1 MRRRISHIQRKL
13 WFGALACALV
23 LVLSQAAWAV
33 RGNPNAKPG
42 PSSQPQY
49 EIIIDHDV
57 PITLRDGVVVK
68 ADVHRPKASGKFP
81 ALMEGTPYGK
91 KLSSEMGKGTH
102 EFFVPRGYVVVTWE
116 SRGRFNSAGVFD
128 PHVNEQRD
136 CYDVVEWMAKQPW
149 CSGKVATIGVSYM
162 GQVQLNTAIAQ
173 PPHLTCAV
181 PGLTAADLWREWYYR
196 GGAMEYVFI
205 SSWSSLTLGPD
216 LAKKNLAPEAA
227 QEWMDNM
234 ALVKADKESFYS
246 VLPAM
251 DFEPCQI
258 GKINFLKDLWGSHPT
273 DGPYW
278 WAISPK
284 TYYDEMNVPMM
295 HMGGWY
301 DIFQPGSY
309 NSFNQI
315 RKRGAS
321 ELARDNQRL
330 FMGPWHHLGPV
341 KTQQGIIDFAPGL
354 SSADYHTNRLE
365 FFDYWMKDIQAPTFA
380 VDQPVK
386 IFVTGDNVWRQEKE
400 WPLARTQYT
409 SFYLNGGHSGT
420 IKSLNDGTLSAK
432 APAKANK
439 PQAYVYDPMNPTP
452 TRGGNTLYLFPYGP
466 DGSPNAAAED
476 QRPVDKRSLT
486 FTTDPL
492 KKDTEVTGPVR
503 AFLYA
508 ASSAVDTDW
517 VVRVSDVAPDG
528 LAINIVDGI
537 QRARFRTSGINPSLI
552 EPGKVYEYEVD
563 LWATSHV
570 FKEGHR
576 IRVTVNSSSFPR
588 WSRNMN
594 VADLPEHTTKWVKA
608 TNTVYL
614 DPEHPSHVVLPII
627 PR

>member
-1 MRRRISHIQRKL
+1 MQKGFIHHQRKL
-13 WFGALACALV
+13 CLGLLTCALV
-23 LVLSQAAWAV
+23 FYLPLVAWAV
-33 RGNPNAKPG
+33 RGNPNAILG
-42 PSSQPQY
+42 QPSQVQY
-49 EIIIDHDV
+49 DVIIDYNV
-57 PITLRDGVVVK
+57 EIPLRDGVIVK
-68 ADVHRPKASGKFP
+68 ADVHRPNADGKFP

-91 KLSSEMGKGTH
+91 KSSSEMGKGTH

-116 SRGRFNSAGVFD
+116 SRGRYNSEGIFN
-128 PHVNEQRD
+128 PHVQEQND

-149 CSGKVATIGVSYM
+149 SNGKVASIGISYM
-162 GQVQLNTAIAQ
+162 GQVQLNTVISQ

-216 LAKKNLAPEAA
+216 LAKRNMSAEAA

-234 ALVKADKESFYS
+234 ALTKADKEASYS
-246 VLPAM
+246 IIPAV

-258 GKINFLKDLWGSHPT
+258 GDLNLLKGWGAHPA

-278 WAISPK
+278 WKISARSYFK
-284 TYYDEMNVPMM
+284 EMNVPMM

-309 NSFNQI
+309 TTFNEVQ
-315 RKRGAS
+315 KQGAS
-321 ELARDNQRL
+321 EMARDNQRL
-330 FMGPWHHLGPV
+330 FMGPWHHLAPV
-341 KTQQGIIDFAPGL
+341 KTKQGIIEFAPGL
-354 SSADYHTNRLE
+354 NVNDYHTARLE
-365 FFDYWMKDIQAPTFA
+365 FLDYWMKDIQAKTFSL
-380 VDQPVK
+380 DDPVK
-386 IFVTGDNVWRQEKE
+386 IFVTGDNVWRTEKE

-409 SFYLNGGHSGT
+409 KFYLDDDKSGT
-420 IKSLNDGTLSAK
+420 IKSLNDGTLSTR
-432 APAKANK
+432 APQTTDA
-439 PQAYVYDPMNPTP
+439 PQSYVYNPMNPTP
-452 TRGGNTLYLFPYGP
+452 TRGGSTLYMFPYGP
-466 DGSPNAAAED
+466 DGAAGAAAQD

-486 FTTDPL
+486 YTTDPL
-492 KKDTEVTGPVR
+492 EKEMEVTGPVK
-503 AFLYA
+503 AFINA

-528 LAINIVDGI
+528 TAINIVDGI
-537 QRARFRTSGINPSLI
+537 QRARFRTSGIHPTLI
-552 EPGKVYEYEVD
+552 EPGKIYRYEVD

-570 FKEGHR
+570 FKAGHS

-594 VADLPEHTTKWVKA
+594 VAELPEHASKWVKA
-608 TNTVYL
+608 TNTIYL
-614 DPEHPSHVVLPII
+614 DSEHPSYVVLPVI

>member
-1 MRRRISHIQRKL
+1 MRTRSIQPLSRL
-13 WFGALACALV
+13 WFHAVVCVV
-23 LVLSQAAWAV
+23 LLLLTQNAWAV
-33 RGNPNAKPG
+33 RGNPAAKPG
-42 PSSQPQY
+42 EPSKAQY
-49 EIIIDHDV
+49 EIVIDYDV
-57 PITLRDGVVVK
+57 AIPLRDGTIVK
-68 ADVHRPKASGKFP
+68 ADVHRPKAEGKFP

-91 KLSSEMGKGTH
+91 KMSSEMSKGTH

-116 SRGRFNSAGVFD
+116 SRGRFNSEGVFN
-128 PHVNEQRD
+128 PHLQEQND

-149 CSGKVATIGVSYM
+149 SNGKVATIGVSYM
-162 GQVQLNTAIAQ
+162 GQVQLNTAISQ

-196 GGAMEYVFI
+196 GGALEYVFAA
-205 SSWSSLTLGPD
+205 SWSSLTLGPD
-216 LAKKNLAPEAA
+216 LAKRNMSAEQA

-234 ALVKADKESFYS
+234 ALAKADKETFYS
-246 VLPAM
+246 VIPAV

-258 GKINFLKDLWGSHPT
+258 GKLNFLKEWASHPT
-273 DGPYW
+273 DGTYW
-278 WAISPK
+278 WKISPK
-284 TYYDEMNVPMM
+284 TYFKEMNVPMM

-309 NSFNQI
+309 TAFNEIQS
-315 RKRGAS
+315 KGAS

-341 KTQQGIIDFAPGL
+341 KTEQGIIDFAPGL
-354 SSADYHTNRLE
+354 SSSDYHTMRLE
-365 FFDYWMKDIQAPTFA
+365 FFDYWMKDIQHKTFA
-380 VDQPVK
+380 LDEPVK
-386 IFVTGDNVWRQEKE
+386 IFVTGDNAWRTEKE

-409 SFYLNGGHSGT
+409 TFYLGGGKSGT
-420 IKSLNDGTLSAK
+420 IDSLNDGTLSST
-432 APAKANK
+432 APAKTVD
-439 PQAYVYDPMNPTP
+439 PQSYVYDPMNPTP
-452 TRGGNTLYLFPYGP
+452 TRGGSTLYMFAYGP
-466 DGSPNAAAED
+466 DGAPGAAAQD
-476 QRPVDKRSLT
+476 QRPVDKKSLT
-486 FTTDPL
+486 FTSAPL
-492 KKDTEVTGPVR
+492 ETVTEVTGPVK
-503 AFLYA
+503 AYLYA

-528 LAINIVDGI
+528 AAINIVDGI
-537 QRARFRTSGINPSLI
+537 QRARFRESGMHPTLI
-552 EPGKVYEYEVD
+552 EPGKVYRYEVD

-570 FKEGHR
+570 FKTGHR

-594 VADLPEHTTKWVKA
+594 VAELPEQATEWVKA